1 MKKAL
6 RTIWGIVISVLVMTV
21 VWICWSLL
29 SHRMPWQKHWE
40 TGHQLTVVT
49 YNTNGMLVDK
59 KLEDKLA
66 MLDYVKKLDADIV
79 CLQEVLVY
87 KNPNRFTLPDLR
99 EAMREYPYTY
109 YDFKVYNSRR
119 QFGNVVFSR
128 YPLIN
133 KQTIRYESQSN
144 ISSQCDVVV
153 GQDTLRLVVNHLES
167 FRLNNSDFSLDSLTA
182 NTLRES
188 SLNRKLTYASRLRRQ
203 QAYSVRKAIHHS
215 PYPVIA
221 VGDFNAIPLSAV
233 YWIMN
238 TGLRDCYA
246 ESSVGRYGS
255 TYERKGI
262 RVRIDYIFTSRAL
275 KPLACRVG
283 KERYSDHYPVIATI
297 GW

>member
-6 RTIWGIVISVLVMTV
+6 QVICGVVISVLVLTV

-66 MLDYVKKLDADIV
+66 MLNYVKKLDADIV

>member
-6 RTIWGIVISVLVMTV
+6 QVICGVVISVLVMTV

-29 SHRMPWQKHWE
+29 SHRMPWQRHWE
-40 TGHQLTVVT
+40 VGHQLTVVT

>member
-6 RTIWGIVISVLVMTV
+6 RIIRGVVISLLVPSIL
-21 VWICWSLL
+21 WICWSLL
-29 SHRMPWQKHWE
+29 SHRMPWQKQWKTEHK
-40 TGHQLTVVT
+40 LTVVT

-59 KLEDKLA
+59 KEEDKKA
-66 MLDYVKKLDADIV
+66 MLNYLKKLDADIV

-133 KQTIRYESQSN
+133 KQTIRYESQAN

-153 GQDTLRLVVNHLES
+153 GKDTLRLVVNHLES
-167 FRLNNSDFSLDSLTA
+167 FRLNNSDFSLDSLTV

-221 VGDFNAIPLSAV
+221 VGDFNAIPLSTV
-233 YWIMN
+233 YWTMN
-238 TGLRDCYA
+238 IGLRDCYA

-255 TYERKGI
+255 TYERNGMGG
-262 RVRIDYIFTSRAL
+262 RIDYIFTSRAL

>member
-6 RTIWGIVISVLVMTV
+6 QVICGVVISVLVLTV

-153 GQDTLRLVVNHLES
+153 GLDTLRLVVNHLES

-275 KPLACRVG
+275 KPLSCRVG

>member
-29 SHRMPWQKHWE
+29 SHRMPWQRHWE
-40 TGHQLTVVT
+40 VGHQLTVVT

-66 MLDYVKKLDADIV
+66 MLNYVKKLDADIV

-275 KPLACRVG
+275 KSLACRVG

>member
-6 RTIWGIVISVLVMTV
+6 RTIWGIVISVLVLTV

-87 KNPNRFTLPDLR
+87 KNPYRFTLPDLR